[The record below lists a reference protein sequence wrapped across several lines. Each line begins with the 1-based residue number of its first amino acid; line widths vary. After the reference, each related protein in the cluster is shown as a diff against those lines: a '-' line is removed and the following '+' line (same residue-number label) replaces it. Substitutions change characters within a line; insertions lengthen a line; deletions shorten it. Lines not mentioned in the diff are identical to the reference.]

1 MVSAGISL
9 TIPKEAFA
17 MNENKVTINEM
28 IAWMVA
34 EARRLGYSESSIWTN
49 IQPGLRAFA
58 IYYGKKGVSFYDPE
72 ITNEYVGFQ
81 RERLSRSEISD
92 YHYRNIR
99 SAANRL
105 NEFYLTG
112 TIHLKM
118 PKHGTKYLLR
128 AENERLIDRF
138 LDYRNYGPNTRD
150 DVVWVV
156 RRYLHHFEALGH
168 ESLEHVSVDDVREFI
183 LKTAA
188 EVRTSSLHNILLY
201 LKYFH
206 IFLKETGIPAP
217 DCTDLF
223 SYKVYRDMPI
233 QGYVTDEE
241 LERILA
247 VIDTGSDMGKRDRAI
262 ILTAATT
269 GLRACDL
276 IRLRLSD
283 IDWRKGEIR
292 LCQKKTGRTVYVPL
306 VKQTGA
312 ALQDYILN
320 ARPASDCPEVFL
332 RAVAPK
338 TAIANAVCIG
348 SMFQQYQKKAGIARH
363 AFDGKGFHGLRRRL
377 AKKLLVTGTP
387 LTTIAQILGH
397 DDLKSSRQYL
407 SLDTGNLKECALDFR
422 GIPLERRELL

>member
-1 MVSAGISL
+1 MNKYSAG
-9 TIPKEAFA
+9 
-17 MNENKVTINEM
+17 
-28 IAWMVA
+28 A
-34 EARRLGYSESSIWTN
+34 EGVCNL
-49 IQPGLRAFA
+49 LRQ
-58 IYYGKKGVSFYDPE
+58 KGVSFYDPE
-72 ITNEYVGFQ
+72 ITNEYAGFQ
-81 RERLSRSEISD
+81 KERLSRSEISD

-112 TIHLKM
+112 TVYLRI
-118 PKHGTKYLLR
+118 PKHGTKYLLK

-138 LDYRNYGPNTRD
+138 LDYKDYGPNTRG

-156 RRYLHHFEALGH
+156 RRYLYHFETLGH
-168 ESLEHVSVDDVREFI
+168 GSLEHVSVDDVRQFI

-188 EVRTSSLHNILLY
+188 EVKTSSLHNILLY

-247 VIDTGSDMGKRDRAI
+247 VIDIDSDMGKRNRAI

-276 IRLRLSD
+276 IHLRLSD
-283 IDWRKGEIR
+283 IDWRTGEIR
-292 LCQKKTGRTVYVPL
+292 LCQKKTG
-306 VKQTGA
+306 
-312 ALQDYILN
+312 
-320 ARPASDCPEVFL
+320 
-332 RAVAPK
+332 
-338 TAIANAVCIG
+338 
-348 SMFQQYQKKAGIARH
+348 MFKQYQKKAGIARH

-407 SLDTGNLKECALDFR
+407 LLDTGNLKECAPDFR
-422 GIPLERRELL
+422 GIPITSRNLNECDSN

>member
-1 MVSAGISL
+1 MR
-9 TIPKEAFA
+9 K
-17 MNENKVTINEM
+17 
-28 IAWMVA
+28 
-34 EARRLGYSESSIWTN
+34 
-49 IQPGLRAFA
+49 
-58 IYYGKKGVSFYDPE
+58 
-72 ITNEYVGFQ
+72 
-81 RERLSRSEISD
+81 EISD
-92 YHYRNIR
+92 CHYRNTR

-112 TIHLKM
+112 TVHLKM

-128 AENERLIDRF
+128 KENERLIDCF
-138 LDYRNYGPNTRD
+138 LDYKNYGPNTRD

-156 RRYLHHFEALGH
+156 RRYLFHFETLGY
-168 ESLEHVSVDDVREFI
+168 ESLEQVSVDDVREFI

-206 IFLKETGIPAP
+206 IFLNETGIPAP
-217 DCTDLF
+217 DCADLF

-247 VIDTGSDMGKRDRAI
+247 VIDTESDMGKRDRAI

-276 IRLRLSD
+276 IRLKLSD

-306 VKQTGA
+306 VKQAGA

-338 TAIANAVCIG
+338 TAISDAVCIG

-422 GIPLERRELL
+422 GIPMERRELL

>member
-1 MVSAGISL
+1 MQSTTAKRASL
-9 TIPKEAFA
+9 
-17 MNENKVTINEM
+17 
-28 IAWMVA
+28 
-34 EARRLGYSESSIWTN
+34 
-49 IQPGLRAFA
+49 
-58 IYYGKKGVSFYDPE
+58 YDPE
-72 ITNEYVGFQ
+72 ITSEYVGFQ
-81 RERLSRSEISD
+81 KERLSRNEISD
-92 YHYRNIR
+92 YYYRNIR

-118 PKHGTKYLLR
+118 PKHGTKYLLK

-138 LDYRNYGPNTRD
+138 LDYKEYGPNTRD

-156 RRYLHHFEALGH
+156 RRYLYNFEALGH
-168 ESLEHVSVDDVREFI
+168 ESLEQVSVDDVREFI

-188 EVRTSSLHNILLY
+188 EVKTSSLHNILLY

-247 VIDTGSDMGKRDRAI
+247 VIDTDSDMGKRDRAI

-276 IRLRLSD
+276 IRLRISD

-312 ALQDYILN
+312 PRKGSAEGLSFISLLLGRLY
-320 ARPASDCPEVFL
+320 RSKF
-332 RAVAPK
+332 
-338 TAIANAVCIG
+338 CI
-348 SMFQQYQKKAGIARH
+348 F
-363 AFDGKGFHGLRRRL
+363 
-377 AKKLLVTGTP
+377 P
-387 LTTIAQILGH
+387 
-397 DDLKSSRQYL
+397 
-407 SLDTGNLKECALDFR
+407 
-422 GIPLERRELL
+422 

>member
-1 MVSAGISL
+1 
-9 TIPKEAFA
+9 
-17 MNENKVTINEM
+17 MNEKKVTINEM
-28 IAWMVA
+28 IARMVA

-58 IYYGKKGVSFYDPE
+58 IYYGKKGISLYDTE
-72 ITNEYVGFQ
+72 ITSEYVGFQ
-81 RERLSRSEISD
+81 KERLSRNEISD
-92 YHYRNIR
+92 YYYRNIR

-118 PKHGTKYLLR
+118 PKHGTKYLLK

-138 LDYRNYGPNTRD
+138 LDYKEYGPNTRD
-150 DVVWVV
+150 DVVWVI
-156 RRYLHHFEALGH
+156 RRYLYHFEALGH
-168 ESLEHVSVDDVREFI
+168 ESLELVSVDDVREFI
-183 LKTAA
+183 LKTAE

-206 IFLKETGIPAP
+206 IFLKETGVPAP
-217 DCTDLF
+217 DCAGLF

-241 LERILA
+241 LDRILA
-247 VIDTGSDMGKRDRAI
+247 VIDTESDMGKRDRAI

-276 IRLRLSD
+276 IRLKLSD

-292 LCQKKTGRTVYVPL
+292 LCQKKTGRTVCVPL

>member
-1 MVSAGISL
+1 
-9 TIPKEAFA
+9 

-28 IAWMVA
+28 IAQMVA
-34 EARRLGYSESSIWTN
+34 EARKLGYSESSIWTN

-58 IYYGKKGVSFYDPE
+58 IYYAKKGVSFYDPE
-72 ITNEYVGFQ
+72 ITNEYVGLQ
-81 RERLSRSEISD
+81 KERLSRKEISD
-92 YHYRNIR
+92 YHYRSTR

-112 TIHLKM
+112 TVHLKM
-118 PKHGTKYLLR
+118 PKHGTKYQLK
-128 AENERLIDRF
+128 AESERLIDGF
-138 LDYRNYGPNTRD
+138 LDYKNYGPNTRD

-156 RRYLHHFEALGH
+156 RRYLCHFETLGY
-168 ESLEHVSVDDVREFI
+168 ESLEQVPVDDVREFI
-183 LKTAA
+183 LKTAT
-188 EVRTSSLHNILLY
+188 EVKTSSLHNILLY

-217 DCTDLF
+217 DCADLF

-247 VIDTGSDMGKRDRAI
+247 VINTESDMGKRDRAI

-276 IRLRLSD
+276 IRLKLSD

-320 ARPASDCPEVFL
+320 ARPVSDCPEVFL

-338 TAIANAVCIG
+338 TAISDAVCIG

-407 SLDTGNLKECALDFR
+407 SLDTGNLKECTLDFR
-422 GIPLERRELL
+422 GIPLERSGLL